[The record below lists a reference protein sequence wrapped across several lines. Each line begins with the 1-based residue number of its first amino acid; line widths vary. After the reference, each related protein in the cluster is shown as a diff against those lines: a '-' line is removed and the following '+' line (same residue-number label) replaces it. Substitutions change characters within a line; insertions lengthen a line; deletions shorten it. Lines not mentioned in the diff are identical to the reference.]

1 VPTTDVIKNSQKLPI
16 IKNIVLMNAAGK
28 PPIKKLE
35 KSITQKKKD
44 FLVKKEFVK
53 IAGARIP

>member
-1 VPTTDVIKNSQKLPI
+1 MKSFQRPPI
-16 IKNIVLMNAAGK
+16 IKNIVLMNAAEK